1 MGFYWWEDIRRDEM
15 RNLWSLACSVTP
27 EKIRV
32 QRILKRIISLSTED
46 SIYSCGILTLREN
59 EPGLWLRQRAP
70 GNNSRNEARP

>member
-15 RNLWSLACSVTP
+15 RNLWSLACSITP

-46 SIYSCGILTLREN
+46 SI
-59 EPGLWLRQRAP
+59 
-70 GNNSRNEARP
+70 